1 MSNRRRFIKSIAG
14 ALVASAMPKSVLS
27 IGEKPEIQVRFYEKE
42 AMERQAKR
50 LAEFTEKMIWG
61 SNPILH
67 HQDIP
72 NPNKEL

>member
-50 LAEFTEKMIWG
+50 ITEQMEKFMWAG
-61 SNPILH
+61 NPILH